1 MFQNFRIVSYSMIVA
16 FVSVLILPVESK
28 AFISEPDVG
37 KCINGQ
43 EDCQNNSSADTAP
56 PISPRGLKVKGE
68 SGKTKG
74 KYPADPNIAFP
85 MSEWTPR
92 AKSSAKMKVPEVTRN
107 ETPELET
114 QPQSFPMSEWTPR
127 AKSSGNGA
135 NKIRQRNE
143 KKK

>member
-1 MFQNFRIVSYSMIVA
+1 MFQNFRIIFYSMIVTL
-16 FVSVLILPVESK
+16 VSVLILPVEGK

-37 KCINGQ
+37 KCKNGQ
-43 EDCQNNSSADTAP
+43 ADCQNNSSTDTAP

-74 KYPADPNIAFP
+74 KYPADPNTAFP
-85 MSEWTPR
+85 MSEWTP
-92 AKSSAKMKVPEVTRN
+92 N
-107 ETPELET
+107 
-114 QPQSFPMSEWTPR
+114 

-135 NKIRQRNE
+135 NKITQRNE

>member
-1 MFQNFRIVSYSMIVA
+1 MFQNFRIIFYSMIVA
-16 FVSVLILPVESK
+16 LVSVLILPVEGK

-37 KCINGQ
+37 KCKNGQ
-43 EDCQNNSSADTAP
+43 ADCQNNGSADTAP

-74 KYPADPNIAFP
+74 KYPADPNTAFP
-85 MSEWTPR
+85 MSEWTPK

-107 ETPELET
+107 ETPEVET
-114 QPQSFPMSEWTPR
+114 QPQSFPMSEWTPN

-135 NKIRQRNE
+135 NKITQRNE